1 MAEENLATKEEM
13 VEEAAKRMRYLG
25 VGLAVPSLHSGK
37 VLTSE
42 DYGMLYGTHEGILE
56 KISKLEER
64 TGYLIYHI
72 IKGTY
77 MVGTSME
84 DAEKMIMHSCLYV
97 SARKSAWEDERRF
110 LQEGLVYAYVYNET
124 VPEFSEAGFVGVRSL
139 NEGLVR
145 DERNPEVHDF
155 PFDPE
160 EKWIDEKAE
169 ALDE

>member
-1 MAEENLATKEEM
+1 M
-13 VEEAAKRMRYLG
+13 
-25 VGLAVPSLHSGK
+25 
-37 VLTSE
+37 
-42 DYGMLYGTHEGILE
+42 E
-56 KISKLEER
+56 KISKWEER
-64 TGYLIYHI
+64 TGYLIYHV

-77 MVGTSME
+77 MVGMSME

-97 SARKSAWEDERRF
+97 SARKSSWEDERRF

-139 NEGLVR
+139 NGGLVR